1 MIIVKILTVK
11 FLAKFKKQKWLPAV
25 LRKKNMIE
33 LLTQLSSFY
42 VNKIRA
48 KIWDR
53 KSRTGNF
60 RKIFVFEGI

>member
-1 MIIVKILTVK
+1 MKSER
-11 FLAKFKKQKWLPAV
+11 QKSLPAV
-25 LRKKNMIE
+25 PRNKNMIE

-48 KIWDR
+48 DIWDR

-60 RKIFVFEGI
+60 RKIFVLESI